1 MLANS
6 YTYGEE
12 WKDNQYIQA
21 KHYRQLLQITPKE
34 VLALIDRKNVEKTL
48 ANLTAFRKE
57 DKNKEDFKKI
67 VKAYQTPEIAKLIE
81 KTNDYPA
88 WEGAK

>member
-1 MLANS
+1 MV
-6 YTYGEE
+6 YGNPHKERIVLNE
-12 WKDNQYIQA
+12 ISMWSGGVENPNRDDASQHLSEIQ
-21 KHYRQLLQITPKE
+21 RLL
-34 VLALIDRKNVEKTL
+34 
-48 ANLTAFRKE
+48 KE

>member
-1 MLANS
+1 LDKVS
-6 YTYGEE
+6 DLY
-12 WKDNQYIQA
+12 
-21 KHYRQLLQITPKE
+21 
-34 VLALIDRKNVEKTL
+34 KNIIAV
-48 ANLTAFRKE
+48 RKE